1 MLLSRGAA
9 LLALFGLLCTAAA
22 ASPSTLLTPV
32 DDASFDALVLAAPE
46 AWVLEFGSP
55 RCGTCTEF
63 APLYEAL
70 AAKHGG
76 EALRFGVVDID
87 EPAGMALA
95 TRLDVLSEG
104 VPNVRAF
111 VTRAAGADA
120 GGARV
125 FSGWQLPPAEELEAA
140 LLAAVQPAVSRGT
153 LLRAG
158 CAPRLLVLTL
168 PQRLHLP
175 RAGRPAAR
183 HAYHEGVK
191 SCRAGHEHCLV
202 HGHGS

>member
-1 MLLSRGAA
+1 MLLRCRAAA
-9 LLALFGLLCTAAA
+9 LLALCLFSCSA
-22 ASPSTLLTPV
+22 ASPSAALTPV
-32 DDASFDALVLAAPE
+32 DDASFDALVAASPE

-87 EPAGMALA
+87 APAGMALA

-111 VTRAAGADA
+111 VSRAAGADGL

-140 LLAAVQPAVSRGT
+140 LLAAVQPAVRHARRWRTGT
-153 LLRAG
+153 RCAG
-158 CAPRLLVLTL
+158 HSHAPAT
-168 PQRLHLP
+168 P
-175 RAGRPAAR
+175 APAAR
-183 HAYHEGVK
+183 
-191 SCRAGHEHCLV
+191 RATRGTARA
-202 HGHGS
+202 S